1 MFLTIDA
8 LSQTS
13 AVSIFVCLSVTLFQR
28 NADILMRDELTDM
41 DDARIGVYIFSIL
54 LTVVSLVPSP
64 GAQAL

>member
-1 MFLTIDA
+1 MFLTID
-8 LSQTS
+8 
-13 AVSIFVCLSVTLFQR
+13 VSIFVGLFVTLFQR

>member
-1 MFLTIDA
+1 
-8 LSQTS
+8 
-13 AVSIFVCLSVTLFQR
+13 
-28 NADILMRDELTDM
+28 MRDELTDM